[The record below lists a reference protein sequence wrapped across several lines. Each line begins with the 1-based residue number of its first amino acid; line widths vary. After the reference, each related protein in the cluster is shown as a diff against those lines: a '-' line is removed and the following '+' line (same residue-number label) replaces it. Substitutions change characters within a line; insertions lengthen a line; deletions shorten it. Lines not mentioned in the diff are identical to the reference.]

1 MGLTNSPFT
10 VGRGQRGEKNLIT
23 DVPGV
28 LVGHVTLHR
37 GDNIRTGVTCI
48 KPHGGNLFADKV
60 MAASFVFN
68 GYGKT
73 AGLVQVDELGTIETP
88 IVLTNTLSVGTA
100 MTATVRYM
108 MEQNPDIGGSA
119 GTVNA
124 LVAECNDG
132 TLNDIRAL
140 HVTEAHVREAIDA
153 CADTFEEGAV
163 GAGTGMCCLGFKGG
177 IGSASR
183 IASIGGQNYTV
194 GALVL
199 ANFGSRGRL
208 MIDGRQVGRETQ
220 ERDNAADKG
229 SIIMIIATDAP
240 LSERQ
245 LRRVAKRAG
254 VGLSRTGSYM
264 GNGSGDVAIAFTT
277 ANRVPHATEKAV
289 QQYDALH
296 DNFIDPIFDM
306 TAEAMEE
313 AIVSA
318 LWHAKTTTGK
328 DGATVRGL
336 REVWEEMQKGDSID
350 QSISN

>member
-1 MGLTNSPFT
+1 MGLCNSPFT
-10 VGRGQRGEKNLIT
+10 VGRGRRGKKNLIT
-23 DVPGV
+23 DVLGV
-28 LVGHVTLHR
+28 TVGHATVQD
-37 GDNIRTGVTCI
+37 GGAVNTGVTCV

-88 IVLTNTLSVGTA
+88 IMLTNTLSVGTV
-100 MTATVRYM
+100 MTATVKYM
-108 MEQNPDIGGSA
+108 MEQNPDIGGAA

-124 LVAECNDG
+124 VVGECNDG
-132 TLNDIRAL
+132 TLNDIRGM
-140 HVTEAHVREAIDA
+140 HVTEAHARAAIDA

-163 GAGTGMCCLGFKGG
+163 GAGAGMCCLGFKGG

-183 IASIGGQNYTV
+183 IATIDGRDYTV

-199 ANFGSRGRL
+199 ANFGGRGRL
-208 MIDGRQVGRETQ
+208 MIDGRQVGRELA

-277 ANRVPHATEKAV
+277 ANRVPHSAEPAIL
-289 QQYDALH
+289 QFEMLSDGR
-296 DNFIDPIFDM
+296 IDPVFDM
-306 TAEAMEE
+306 TAEAVEE

-328 DGATVRGL
+328 DGNTAKGL
-336 REVWEEMQKGDSID
+336 RETWEEMQKGGEG
-350 QSISN
+350 

>member
-1 MGLTNSPFT
+1 MGLCNSPFT
-10 VGRGQRGEKNLIT
+10 LGRGRRGEKNLIT

-28 LVGHVTLHR
+28 TVGHATVQD
-37 GDNIRTGVTCI
+37 GGAVNTGVTCVR
-48 KPHGGNLFADKV
+48 PHGGNLFTDKV

-88 IVLTNTLSVGTA
+88 IMLTNTLSVGTVV
-100 MTATVRYM
+100 TATVKYM

-124 LVAECNDG
+124 VVGECNDG
-132 TLNDIRAL
+132 TLNDIRGL
-140 HVTEAHVREAIDA
+140 HVTEAHARAAIDA
-153 CADTFEEGAV
+153 SADTFEEGAV

-183 IASIGGQNYTV
+183 IATIDGRDYTV

-199 ANFGSRGRL
+199 ANFGGAGRL
-208 MIDGRQVGRETQ
+208 MIDGRAVGRELLG
-220 ERDNAADKG
+220 EFGEAKDKG
-229 SIIMIIATDAP
+229 SIIMIVATDAP
-240 LSERQ
+240 LCERQ
-245 LRRVAKRAG
+245 LGRVAKRAG

-277 ANRVPHATEKAV
+277 ANRVPHSAEPAIL
-289 QQYDALH
+289 QFEMLSDGR
-296 DNFIDPIFDM
+296 IDPIFDM
-306 TAEAMEE
+306 TAEAVEE

-318 LWHAKTTTGK
+318 LWHARTTTGK
-328 DGATVRGL
+328 DGVTVRGL
-336 REVWEEMQKGDSID
+336 REVWEERVLGEGV
-350 QSISN
+350 